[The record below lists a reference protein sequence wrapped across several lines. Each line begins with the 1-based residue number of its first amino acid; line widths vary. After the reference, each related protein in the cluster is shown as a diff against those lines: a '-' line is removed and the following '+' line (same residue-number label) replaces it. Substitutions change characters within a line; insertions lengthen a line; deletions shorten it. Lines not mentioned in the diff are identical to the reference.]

1 MSFKKMHKKAYYF
14 WVVISVLVVL
24 SMVLMSVAPLFFY

>member
-14 WVVISVLVVL
+14 WLVISTLVVV
-24 SMVLMSVAPLFFY
+24 SMVLLSVAPLFLY